1 MYRICR
7 LVRLIPITVS
17 LLLSSCAYFNTFYN
31 AEKYF
36 KEADRIRLEK
46 SGKAIPLKAIDNYG
60 KTIQKCRV
68 VLSEFPD
75 SKLVNDAILLMAK
88 AQYYRSE
95 YDDAITNLKIIYSQ
109 GNSQQIAEAKYW
121 SAVCKWRKGKTQT
134 AINELQEII
143 KLSED
148 NNIKAQCHLSLADIA
163 FDLDRDENFL
173 FHLEEGAKIIKDRA
187 EKGIVYN
194 KLADIAFNN
203 ENYAVAEGAYKEVIK
218 NSLTKEKIENAHIHL
233 LKISRILGDHRSA
246 ERKIKSMLIDEKFKN
261 IKGELELELVQL
273 YLAQKDTDNAMVRL
287 ESIIKDYQ
295 RTKTSAEAYYLMG
308 QINLSGIWKPDIAKE
323 KFSQVKKE
331 FNRSEYGPIA
341 ESKIKAIDAYNE
353 SMNSLKIYDSIKSDT
368 LLADTTS
375 SDSIN
380 NKADKIS
387 KSYEELLYH
396 IGDLEAFSFER
407 PDSGIVFFRK
417 ILENDSTS
425 KFYPKAIFTL
435 SLIYSEI
442 GDTTG
447 SRQFKKMLR
456 SRFPGSD
463 YTTYLFKE
471 DGVIN
476 ENRPID
482 LLFSK
487 AENLWS
493 SNPSLAMNEF
503 KKVIQTDSLSEVS
516 ASAAYFLG
524 YQYDYTYAMADS
536 ALKYYQWLNL
546 AHPMSE
552 QNNLAKSRVRVLKQ
566 LVSSTKSDSTITV
579 N

>member
-17 LLLSSCAYFNTFYN
+17 LLLFSCAYFNTFYN

-46 SGKAIPLKAIDNYG
+46 SGKAIPLRAIDNYG

-95 YDDAITNLKIIYSQ
+95 YDEAITNLKIIYSQ

-134 AINELQEII
+134 AIDELQEII

-148 NNIKAQCHLSLADIA
+148 DNIKAQCHLSLADIA

-173 FHLEEGAKIIKDRA
+173 FHLEAGAKIIKDRA

-203 ENYAVAEGAYKEVIK
+203 ENYSVAEGAYKEVIK

-246 ERKIKSMLIDEKFKN
+246 ERKIKSMLVDEKFKN

-308 QINLSGIWKPDIAKE
+308 QINLSGIWKPDLAKE

-331 FNRSEYGPIA
+331 YNRSEYGPIA
-341 ESKIKAIDAYNE
+341 ESKVKAIDAYNE
-353 SMNSLKIYDSIKSDT
+353 SLISLKIYDSIKSDT
-368 LLADTTS
+368 LLTDTTS

-380 NKADKIS
+380 NKVDKIV

-407 PDSGIVFFRK
+407 LDTGIVFFKR

-425 KFYPKAIFTL
+425 KFYPKALFTL
-435 SLIYSEI
+435 SLISSEI
-442 GDTTG
+442 GDTSG
-447 SRQFKKMLR
+447 SRKFKNMLQ

-463 YTTYLFKE
+463 YTSYLFKE
-471 DGVIN
+471 DGIIN

-482 LLFSK
+482 LLFLK

-524 YQYDYTYAMADS
+524 YQYDYTYVMADS

-546 AHPMSE
+546 THPMSE
-552 QNNLAKSRVRVLKQ
+552 QNNLAKSRVKVLKQ
-566 LVSSTKSDSTITV
+566 LVSSTKRDSTITV

>member
-308 QINLSGIWKPDIAKE
+308 QINLSDIWNLDIAKE

>member
-407 PDSGIVFFRK
+407 LDSGIVFFRK

>member
-1 MYRICR
+1 M
-7 LVRLIPITVS
+7 LV
-17 LLLSSCAYFNTFYN
+17 
-31 AEKYF
+31 
-36 KEADRIRLEK
+36 
-46 SGKAIPLKAIDNYG
+46 
-60 KTIQKCRV
+60 
-68 VLSEFPD
+68 
-75 SKLVNDAILLMAK
+75 
-88 AQYYRSE
+88 
-95 YDDAITNLKIIYSQ
+95 
-109 GNSQQIAEAKYW
+109 
-121 SAVCKWRKGKTQT
+121 
-134 AINELQEII
+134 
-143 KLSED
+143 
-148 NNIKAQCHLSLADIA
+148 
-163 FDLDRDENFL
+163 
-173 FHLEEGAKIIKDRA
+173 
-187 EKGIVYN
+187 
-194 KLADIAFNN
+194 
-203 ENYAVAEGAYKEVIK
+203 
-218 NSLTKEKIENAHIHL
+218 
-233 LKISRILGDHRSA
+233 
-246 ERKIKSMLIDEKFKN
+246 DEKFKN

-295 RTKTSAEAYYLMG
+295 RTKTSSEAYYLMG

-331 FNRSEYGPIA
+331 YNRSEYGPIA

-353 SMNSLKIYDSIKSDT
+353 SLNSLKIYDSIKSDT

-380 NKADKIS
+380 NKADKIL

-407 PDSGIVFFRK
+407 LDTGIVFFKR

-435 SLIYSEI
+435 SLIHSEI
-442 GDTTG
+442 GDTSG
-447 SRQFKKMLR
+447 SRQFKNMLR

-476 ENRPID
+476 ENRAID

-546 AHPMSE
+546 AHPKSE
-552 QNNLAKSRVRVLKQ
+552 QNNLAKSRVKVLKH

>member
-17 LLLSSCAYFNTFYN
+17 LLLFSCAYFNTFYN

-46 SGKAIPLKAIDNYG
+46 SGKAIPLRAIDNYG

-95 YDDAITNLKIIYSQ
+95 YDEAITNLKIIYSQ
-109 GNSQQIAEAKYW
+109 GSSQQVAEAKYW
-121 SAVCKWRKGKTQT
+121 SAVCKWKKGKTQT
-134 AINELQEII
+134 AIDELQEII

-148 NNIKAQCHLSLADIA
+148 DNIKAQCHLSLADIA

-173 FHLEEGAKIIKDRA
+173 FHLEAGAKIIKDRA

-203 ENYAVAEGAYKEVIK
+203 ENYSVAEGAYKEVIK
-218 NSLTKEKIENAHIHL
+218 NSLTKEKIENAHIQL

-246 ERKIKSMLIDEKFKN
+246 ERKIKSMLVDEKFKN
-261 IKGELELELVQL
+261 IKGELELELVQF
-273 YLAQKDTDNAMVRL
+273 YLSQKDTDNAMVRL

-308 QINLSGIWKPDIAKE
+308 QINLSGIWKPDLAKE

-331 FNRSEYGPIA
+331 YNRSEYGPIA
-341 ESKIKAIDAYNE
+341 ESKVKAIDAYNE
-353 SMNSLKIYDSIKSDT
+353 SLISLKIYDSIKSDT
-368 LLADTTS
+368 LLTDTTS

-380 NKADKIS
+380 NKVDKIV

-407 PDSGIVFFRK
+407 LDTGIVFFKR

-425 KFYPKAIFTL
+425 KFYPKALFTL
-435 SLIYSEI
+435 SLISSEI
-442 GDTTG
+442 GDTSG
-447 SRQFKKMLR
+447 SRKFKNMLQ

-463 YTTYLFKE
+463 YTSYLFKE
-471 DGVIN
+471 DGIIN

-482 LLFSK
+482 LLFLK

-524 YQYDYTYAMADS
+524 YQYDHTYAMADS

-546 AHPMSE
+546 THPMSE
-552 QNNLAKSRVRVLKQ
+552 QNNLAKSRVKVLKQ
-566 LVSSTKSDSTITV
+566 LVSSTKIDSTITV